1 MEKSLF
7 ELGDWSANDGILSL
21 GCGAGWWEI
30 NQVIQNEVGE
40 LLLLDSN
47 PHTLNRA
54 DIDETIVYFEKQF
67 DQRLRS
73 PVQLFHADASNIPL
87 GRESV
92 DQIWLL
98 NSLHEMQHPSAV
110 LKEIDRVLKE
120 GGSVLVEEILTGE
133 IHAGCGKKLFRAD
146 ELIALFESIDMK
158 LMRRCKKDVE
168 AEYLKFG
175 REA

>member
-7 ELGDWSANDGILSL
+7 EVGRWSADDCILSL

-30 NQVIQNEVGE
+30 NQIIQNEVGE

-47 PHTLNRA
+47 THVLNRA
-54 DIDETIVYFEKQF
+54 DIDETSVYFENQF
-67 DQRLRS
+67 DQRLKS
-73 PVQLFHADASNIPL
+73 PVQLLHADASNIPL

-98 NSLHEMQHPSAV
+98 NSLHEMDNPTAV
-110 LKEIDRVLKE
+110 LQEIDRILKQV
-120 GGSVLVEEILTGE
+120 GSVVVEEILTGE

-146 ELIALFESIDMK
+146 EIMTLFERFDFQ
-158 LMRRCKKDVE
+158 LERRCRKDLE
-168 AEYLKFG
+168 ADYLKFS
-175 REA
+175 RQA

>member
-7 ELGDWSANDGILSL
+7 EVGEWSADDCILSL

-30 NQVIQNEVGE
+30 NQVIQNEAGE
-40 LLLLDSN
+40 LLLLDPN
-47 PHTLNRA
+47 AHVLNRA

-67 DQRLRS
+67 DQRLIS
-73 PVQLFHADASNIPL
+73 PIQLLHADASSIPL

-98 NSLHEMQHPSAV
+98 NSLHEMDHPSAV
-110 LKEIDRVLKE
+110 LQEIDRVLKE
-120 GGSVLVEEILTGE
+120 DGSVVVEEILTGE
-133 IHAGCGKKLFRAD
+133 IHTGCGKKLFRAD

-158 LMRRCKKDVE
+158 VMRRCKKDKE
-168 AEYLKFG
+168 AEYLKFS

>member
-7 ELGDWSANDGILSL
+7 EVGDWTADDCILSL

-30 NQVIQNEVGE
+30 NQFIQYEAGE

-47 PHTLNRA
+47 THVLNQA
-54 DIDETIVYFEKQF
+54 DMDETIEYFEKQF
-67 DQRLRS
+67 DQRLIS
-73 PVQLFHADASNIPL
+73 PIQLLHADATNIPL

-98 NSLHEMQHPSAV
+98 NSLHEMDNPTAV
-110 LKEIDRVLKE
+110 LQEVDRVLKE
-120 GGSVLVEEILTGE
+120 GGSVIVEEILTGE
-133 IHAGCGKKLFRAD
+133 IHAGCGKKLFQAD
-146 ELIALFESIDMK
+146 ELIALFETIDMK
-158 LMRRCKKDVE
+158 LIRRCKKDEE
-168 AEYLKFG
+168 AEYLKFR

>member
-7 ELGDWSANDGILSL
+7 EVGEWSADDCILSL

-30 NQVIQNEVGE
+30 NQVIQNEAGE

-47 PHTLNRA
+47 THVLNRA

-67 DQRLRS
+67 DQRLIS
-73 PVQLFHADASNIPL
+73 PIQLLHADASSIPL

-98 NSLHEMQHPSAV
+98 NSLHEMDHPSAV
-110 LKEIDRVLKE
+110 LQEIDRVLKE
-120 GGSVLVEEILTGE
+120 DGSVVVEEILSGE
-133 IHAGCGKKLFRAD
+133 IHAGCGKKLFQAD
-146 ELIALFESIDMK
+146 ELIELFESIDFK
-158 LMRRCKKDVE
+158 LMRRCKKDQE
-168 AEYLKFG
+168 AEYLKFS

>member
-7 ELGDWSANDGILSL
+7 EVGEWSADDCILSL

-30 NQVIQNEVGE
+30 NQVIQNEAGE

-47 PHTLNRA
+47 THVLNRA
-54 DIDETIVYFEKQF
+54 DIDETIVYFENQF
-67 DQRLRS
+67 DQRLSS
-73 PVQLFHADASNIPL
+73 PIQLLHADAMNIPL

-98 NSLHEMQHPSAV
+98 NSFHEMDHPSAI
-110 LKEIDRVLKE
+110 LQEIDRVLKE
-120 GGSVLVEEILTGE
+120 DGSVVVEEILTGE
-133 IHAGCGKKLFRAD
+133 IHEGCGKKLFQAE
-146 ELIALFESIDMK
+146 ELIELFESIDFK
-158 LMRRCKKDVE
+158 LMRRYKKDQE
-168 AEYLKFG
+168 AEYLNFS